1 MSGVY
6 LAIAIG
12 AAGFLIWII
21 LDYLKVYAG
30 LKPKVDQANME
41 IQACQEQ
48 VEVEQVSTNE
58 INQQVE
64 SVQKDIGA
72 LEKEIVELSKK
83 VEKFRQR
90 EKRRKPTKFKLEE

>member
-83 VEKFRQR
+83 VEQL
-90 EKRRKPTKFKLEE
+90 KRRAERRMATKVKVEE